1 MSQLRVLKTE
11 LAILEKQ
18 FPRNNGPFQIILA
31 ATEELVCRFVDTK
44 GNKYNLQCNI
54 SVRKE
59 GGREEGGRKEM
70 LTCLSSP
77 SQPNYPVVLPIWIS
91 ECNDPFTIQLI
102 EELNVSDEASSSA
115 SHPVS
120 WLSPPLPPVSYRG
133 CPSSPSAASKDSTL
147 GHSNV

>member
-59 GGREEGGRKEM
+59 GGREEGERKEGNVDM
-70 LTCLSSP
+70 FIFPLSAE
-77 SQPNYPVVLPIWIS
+77 LP
-91 ECNDPFTIQLI
+91 CGT
-102 EELNVSDEASSSA
+102 
-115 SHPVS
+115 SH
-120 WLSPPLPPVSYRG
+120 LDLRM
-133 CPSSPSAASKDSTL
+133 
-147 GHSNV
+147 